1 MSATPADAQVIMQLF
16 ELRRETEMRKAR
28 DWFAAQFHPQSV
40 DDIMNT
46 LMQFGS
52 DGNRYFR
59 MVTSYW
65 EMAATMVNH
74 GAVNEQLFLETQSEM
89 FFIFAK
95 IHPYLEAFREK
106 MGSPDAMRNV
116 EALINKSEASR
127 KKLEAFKQR
136 IERIRAMAMAAQKN

>member
-16 ELRRETEMRKAR
+16 ELRREAEMRKAR

-40 DDIMNT
+40 DDIMSV
-46 LMQFGS
+46 LSQFGS
-52 DGNRYFR
+52 DGNRFFR

-65 EMAATMVNH
+65 EMAATMANH
-74 GAVNEQLFLETQSEM
+74 GAVNEQLFLDTQNEM

-95 IHPYLEAFREK
+95 IHPYLDAFREK

-116 EALINKSEASR
+116 ETLINKSETSR
-127 KKLEAFKQR
+127 KKLEAFKKR
-136 IERIRAMAMAAQKN
+136 IEQIRAMAMAAQKN

>member
-16 ELRRETEMRKAR
+16 ELRREPEMRKAR

-40 DDIMNT
+40 DDIMT
-46 LMQFGS
+46 VLSQFGS

-65 EMAATMVNH
+65 EMAATMANH
-74 GAVNEQLFLETQSEM
+74 GAVNEQLFLDTQAEM

-95 IHPYLEAFREK
+95 IQPHLDGFREK
-106 MGSPDAMRNV
+106 MGSPDAMKNV
-116 EALINKSEASR
+116 ETLINKSEASR

-136 IERIRAMAMAAQKN
+136 IERVRAMAMAAQKN

>member
-1 MSATPADAQVIMQLF
+1 MPATAADAQVIMQLF
-16 ELRRETEMRKAR
+16 ELRREAEMRKAR
-28 DWFAAQFHPQSV
+28 DWFATQFHPQSV

-74 GAVNEQLFLETQSEM
+74 GAVNEQLFLDTQAEM

-106 MGSPDAMRNV
+106 MASPDAMKNV
-116 EALINKSEASR
+116 ETLINKSEASR
-127 KKLEAFKQR
+127 KKLEAFKAR

>member
-1 MSATPADAQVIMQLF
+1 MAATPADAQVILHLF
-16 ELRRETEMRKAR
+16 ELRREAEMRKAR
-28 DWFAAQFHPQSV
+28 DWFAMQFHPQSV
-40 DDIMNT
+40 DDIMNV

-65 EMAATMVNH
+65 EMSATMVLH
-74 GAVNEQLFLETQSEM
+74 GAVNEQLFLDTQAEM

-106 MGSPDAMRNV
+106 MGSPDAMKNV
-116 EALINKSEASR
+116 ETLINKSEASK

-136 IERIRAMAMAAQKN
+136 IERIRAMAASAQKN